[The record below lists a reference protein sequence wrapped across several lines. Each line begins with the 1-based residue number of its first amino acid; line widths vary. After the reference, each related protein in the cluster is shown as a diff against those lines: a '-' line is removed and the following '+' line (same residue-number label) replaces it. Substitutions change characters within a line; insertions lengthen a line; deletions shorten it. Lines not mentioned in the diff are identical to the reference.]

1 MHVQRPMRLLINL
14 KTHFTLLDP
23 GLGLSSTSTRK
34 HGGLLFCSSFACA
47 MAAAAAASAAC
58 AVDDAPAA
66 TMPQPLKPDQALNQ
80 SDQ

>member
-1 MHVQRPMRLLINL
+1 MPLIINPKIKISLYLTLALALGAPALGNL
-14 KTHFTLLDP
+14 AACRFV
-23 GLGLSSTSTRK
+23 
-34 HGGLLFCSSFACA
+34 SSFACA
-47 MAAAAAASAAC
+47 MDAASAASAAC